1 MFFGDDHGGE
11 AVVGRRDANWAR
23 GNCAVTNVLLLSAVW
38 VLGAV
43 FADRNA
49 PALGR
54 ILNQQGVVSSTIKIL
69 LVLVHIKYCLSNGKL
84 IDSSFT

>member
-23 GNCAVTNVLLLSAVW
+23 GNSAVTDDLLLSAVW
-38 VLGAV
+38 VVGAV

-49 PALGR
+49 PALGG
-54 ILNQQGVVSSTIKIL
+54 ILNQQGVASSTSKMEHR
-69 LVLVHIKYCLSNGKL
+69 LVIIRHI
-84 IDSSFT
+84 